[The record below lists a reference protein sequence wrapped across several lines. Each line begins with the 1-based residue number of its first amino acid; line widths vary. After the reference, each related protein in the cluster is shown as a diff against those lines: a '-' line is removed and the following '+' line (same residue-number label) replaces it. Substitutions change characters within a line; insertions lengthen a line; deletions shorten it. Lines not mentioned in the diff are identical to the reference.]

1 MMRRAAAQLLRRAV
15 LAELGPASPA
25 APAVGRAIGRA
36 IGARAGRWGCTCLP
50 RHGARSDIDRLP
62 GEFTWHPRPAVVLS
76 AVDSV
81 TASATVT
88 MSYSPI
94 AHSSSR
100 VRPP

>member
-15 LAELGPASPA
+15 LVPLPRRLAGLSP
-25 APAVGRAIGRA
+25 GA